1 LVNTYITSQTSSNSF
16 FDNIDKICTNSV
28 SSSDPMKRLIEMGF
42 ANRVKNQRL
51 LKENANDLAKV
62 IELLSLYNNDDVE
75 WYAHRH

>member
-1 LVNTYITSQTSSNSF
+1 
-16 FDNIDKICTNSV
+16 
-28 SSSDPMKRLIEMGF
+28 MKRLIEMGF

>member
-1 LVNTYITSQTSSNSF
+1 LVNTYITSQTSSKSF
-16 FDNIDKICTNSV
+16 FDNIDKICATSV

-62 IELLSLYNNDDVE
+62 IELLSLDNNDDVE